1 MPSLWSVPFKTWL
14 LLLAGPVLFLVV
26 IAGISAFLSLRGMDA
41 ALVAQR
47 VPLFMPQILLG
58 VLLGLGVLVFFVVQF
73 DLVWVAPNTTKTFSD
88 LAIGILA
95 GALLAFAYFNWM
107 APAVEILQRSVG
119 DYVPPG
125 SVLPAISGSI
135 GVFFVA
141 NVLLAP
147 LVEETLYRGYA
158 IPLLTTQ
165 FGSAWAVVLTCLFF
179 GLLHWPGGVWYML
192 LAGIVT
198 GGVFSGLFLWR
209 DGILAPFAAHLTL
222 NVIEF
227 VYAWRSHGI
236 SA

>member
-14 LLLAGPVLFLVV
+14 LLLAGPVLFLVA
-26 IAGISAFLSLRGMDA
+26 IAGMSAFLSLRGMDA

-58 VLLGLGVLVFFVVQF
+58 VLLGLGVLVFFVVQL
-73 DLVWVAPNTTKTFSD
+73 DLIWVIPKTTKTFGD
-88 LAIGILA
+88 LAIGMLV

-125 SVLPAISGSI
+125 AVLPAISGSL

-158 IPLLTTQ
+158 IPFLTTQ
-165 FGSAWAVVLTCLFF
+165 LGSAWAVVLTCLFF

-192 LAGIVT
+192 LTGIVA
-198 GGVFSGLFLWR
+198 GGAFSGLFLWR

-227 VYAWRSHGI
+227 IYAWRSHGI

>member
-14 LLLAGPVLFLVV
+14 LLLAGPVFFLVA
-26 IAGISAFLSLRGMDA
+26 IAGMSAFLSLRGMDA

-58 VLLGLGVLVFFVVQF
+58 VLLGLGVLVFFVVQL
-73 DLVWVAPNTTKTFSD
+73 DLIWVIPKTTKTFGD
-88 LAIGILA
+88 LAIGMLV
-95 GALLAFAYFNWM
+95 GALIAFTYFHWL

-135 GVFFVA
+135 GVFFIV

-158 IPLLTTQ
+158 IPLLTTHL
-165 FGSAWAVVLTCLFF
+165 GAAWAVALTCLLF

-192 LAGIVT
+192 LTGIVA
-198 GGVFSGLFLWR
+198 GGAFSGLFVWR

-227 VYAWRSHGI
+227 IYAWRSHGI